1 MNLGNNPRVLGVDEE
16 NDGGFG
22 MPRVRTERS
31 FLPSHSMALRVA
43 VKCIPLRG
51 RELMEH
57 RFQEAMTKGRAR
69 AGDDGCLCAT
79 PVRWFKEG
87 FGPQYRVCQLN
98 SMDEMFPSPGIRDDL
113 SEFFLMDVILNR
125 RIVTPRNDDDVAE
138 PDPDSVVMVRAY
150 GDGDLV
156 DDADFKYRT
165 LVAFLPG
172 AGIFYCARERRRSE
186 VGCNNAHIQL
196 DASWFRFQE
205 DALVAPYNGRF
216 SFGVGG
222 YVKRLAQER
231 NYHVPDGR
239 VSIWRVSTSI
249 VPKLQRRLVYL
260 ASQCSD
266 SEGPRMAPDVIAGHN
281 IAAWPNADR
290 GQAFNERLASA
301 LSARPGGR
309 HYAKGCLH
317 QQIPGDCLVIDGI
330 SAPHVDIIVD
340 IAPIGTYMNRKS
352 VVMVRNL
359 LSPELEQMYW
369 GDEGC
374 PYFVGELPLI
384 TMHNSLIR
392 RHVRTG
398 HARSDQGDVGAM
410 HPIGTRVMLDGMTLA
425 EYAVGKKVSSQLSR
439 QFVHALARIGSV
451 VFPDV
456 LSVIQD
462 TEGDAGVRPAAVM
475 AGDVKGNRVGGSID
489 MSVDLANA
497 SHFDS
502 NDASQGFS
510 VWTEEMPGVADNW
523 YFVMP
528 NLHGVSVDGRAFEG
542 VAIKL
547 RHGTAISW
555 DGRLI
560 RHCTSLSRPDGVGT
574 NVVGSGK
581 GSLNHLY
588 GTFTCAKER
597 LVNAGRR
604 RAKMMQEMEEFAYT
618 DEERS
623 RILGDEKE
631 PSDEDE
637 IFAPTIKDADPDD
650 GPVPKDGC
658 PTTWLGWYLGRA
670 MLEKRDDACE
680 RTSNV
685 NVKKSS
691 LDGEIATRKKQKTG
705 F

>member
-1 MNLGNNPRVLGVDEE
+1 MIRNFDNIRISRRGRTSICRSSVMNLGNNPRVLGMDKNAV
-16 NDGGFG
+16 GFG
-22 MPRVRTERS
+22 MPRVRTVRS

-43 VKCIPLRG
+43 LKCIPLQG

-57 RFQEAMTKGRAR
+57 QFQEAMTKGKAR
-69 AGDDGCLCAT
+69 AGDDICLCAT
-79 PVRWFKEG
+79 PVQWFEEG
-87 FGPQYRVCQLN
+87 FGHQYKVCQLT
-98 SMDEMFPSPGIRDDL
+98 SMDEMFPGPGMRDDL

-125 RIVTPRNDDDVAE
+125 RIVPPRNDHVAE
-138 PDPDSVVMVRAY
+138 PDPDSVVMVQAY
-150 GDGDLV
+150 SDGDLV
-156 DDADFKYRT
+156 DDVDVKYRT

-172 AGIFYCARERRRSE
+172 AGVFYCAREQRWSE
-186 VGCNNAHIQL
+186 VGCNKAHIQL
-196 DASWFRFQE
+196 DASWFQFRE
-205 DALVAPYNGRF
+205 DALVAPNNGRF

-231 NYHVPDGR
+231 NDNFPNGR
-239 VSIWRVSTSI
+239 VSVWRVSTSI
-249 VPKLQRRLVYL
+249 VPTLQRRLVYL

-266 SEGPRMAPDVIAGHN
+266 SEGPRMAPDVIGGHN
-281 IAAWPNADR
+281 VAAWPNADR

-301 LSARPGGR
+301 PSARPGGR

-317 QQIPGDCLVIDGI
+317 QQIPAHCLVIDGI
-330 SAPHVDIIVD
+330 SAPHVDIVVD
-340 IAPIGTYMNRKS
+340 IAPIGTYTNRKS
-352 VVMVRNL
+352 VVMVQNL

-369 GDEGC
+369 GNEGW

-392 RHVRTG
+392 RHVRAG

-410 HPIGTRVMLDGMTLA
+410 HPIGTRVMLDGITLSD
-425 EYAVGKKVSSQLSR
+425 YAVGKKVSLQLSR
-439 QFVHALARIGSV
+439 QFVHALSRIGSV

-462 TEGDAGVRPAAVM
+462 TEGDAGVRPVVDM
-475 AGDVKGNRVGGSID
+475 AGDVKGNRVGGLID

-497 SHFDS
+497 SHFDI

-510 VWTEEMPGVADNW
+510 VWTEEKPGLADNW

-528 NLHGVSVDGRAFEG
+528 NLHGVSVDGKAFEG

-555 DGRLI
+555 DGHII

-574 NVVGSGK
+574 HVVGSGK
-581 GSLNHLY
+581 GTVNHLY

-597 LVNAGRR
+597 LVNVGRR
-604 RAKMMQEMEEFAYT
+604 RAKMVREMEEFAYT

-623 RILGDEKE
+623 RIWAKRRSLGM
-631 PSDEDE
+631 
-637 IFAPTIKDADPDD
+637 
-650 GPVPKDGC
+650 
-658 PTTWLGWYLGRA
+658 R
-670 MLEKRDDACE
+670 KRDLH
-680 RTSNV
+680 R
-685 NVKKSS
+685 
-691 LDGEIATRKKQKTG
+691 
-705 F
+705 